1 MFTLHV
7 LGQCKDQ
14 LYGFTIHLYEIFSE
28 VSLILDIAS
37 LPDLQKLVGTSA
49 VLFADFNLKT
59 CPELH

>member
-37 LPDLQKLVGTSA
+37 LQKLVGTSA